1 MSQDTFATA
10 LEASYQK
17 LNTHIDERPS
27 DLDAEINVRTLV
39 TSTFTEARKF
49 SPLPRVPV
57 FRITCNFSSV
67 FTIPSCYQS
76 LTSFRLA
83 VLSLLT

>member
-10 LEASYQK
+10 LETSYQK

-27 DLDAEINVRTLV
+27 DLDAEINVRTLL
-39 TSTFTEARKF
+39 TSTFTVTRNCL
-49 SPLPRVPV
+49 PLPRVPV
-57 FRITCNFSSV
+57 FRITYNFSSV

-76 LTSFRLA
+76 LMSFRLA
-83 VLSLLT
+83 VFSLLT